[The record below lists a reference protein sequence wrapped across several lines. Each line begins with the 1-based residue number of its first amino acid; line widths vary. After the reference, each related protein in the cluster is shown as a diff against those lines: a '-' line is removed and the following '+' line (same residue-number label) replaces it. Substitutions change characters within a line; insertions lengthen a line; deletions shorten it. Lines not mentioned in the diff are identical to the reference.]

1 MTIREFL
8 FGPTPTIT
16 PSDAARALGAEKR
29 RADRQRIADRLVE
42 LRADIAAGRV
52 KAGEWPR

>member
-8 FGPTPTIT
+8 FGPTPSIT

-29 RADRQRIADRLVE
+29 RADRQSITDRLVE
-42 LRADIAAGRV
+42 LRADVAAGRMN
-52 KAGEWPR
+52 AWEWPR

>member
-8 FGPTPTIT
+8 FGPTPSIT
-16 PSDAARALGAEKR
+16 TADAARALGAEKR

-42 LRADIAAGRV
+42 LRADVAAGRV
-52 KAGEWPR
+52 ANLGWRA